1 MHKVDLRWLNDPD
14 SPKRDLLDAK
24 NNKCVIFNTEF
35 TPSLFDIKVGPAER
49 MNHIWLNEQYAL
61 LDQLF
66 IFERRMIHSMLTVY
80 IPSSLVVTLSW
91 LQFWFDVEAVPGR
104 MSLGL

>member
-1 MHKVDLRWLNDPD
+1 MIY
-14 SPKRDLLDAK
+14 SE
-24 NNKCVIFNTEF
+24 EF
-35 TPSLFDIKVGPAER
+35 TPSLFDIKVGSAER
-49 MNHIWLNEQYAL
+49 VNHIWLNEHYAL
-61 LDQLF
+61 LDQEF
-66 IFERRMIHSMLTVY
+66 IFERRMIHSLLTVY

>member
-14 SPKRDLLDAK
+14 SPKRNLLDMK
-24 NNKCVIFNTEF
+24 QNRCVVHRDEF
-35 TPSLFDIKVGPAER
+35 TPSLFDIKLGAADR
-49 MNHIWLNEQYAL
+49 FNHVWLNEHYSL
-61 LDQLF
+61 LDVEF
-66 IFERRMIHSMLTVY
+66 IFERRIIHSLLTVY

-104 MSLGL
+104 MSLGK